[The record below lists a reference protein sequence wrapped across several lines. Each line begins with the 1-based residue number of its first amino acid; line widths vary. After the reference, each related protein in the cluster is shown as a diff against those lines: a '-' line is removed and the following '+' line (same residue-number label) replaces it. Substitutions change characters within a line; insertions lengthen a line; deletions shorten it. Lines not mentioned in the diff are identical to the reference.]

1 MHRICKIIHTDLKPE
16 NCIVALGHDELGEI
30 VKNGKIIKKRKK
42 YEGTKKLIL
51 DDDSI
56 ILGGKKKP

>member
-16 NCIVALGHDELGEI
+16 NCIVALGHDELAEI

-42 YEGTKKLIL
+42 YEGSKKLIL
-51 DDDSI
+51 EDDAI
-56 ILGGKKKP
+56 VMGGKIKI